1 MDYICQGQHF
11 EGRVVRFAGEILNV
25 GILAPWSRK
34 LVALT
39 IATTGI
45 IIIIIIIIVGTV
57 RSVVVDGPLMGN

>member
-45 IIIIIIIIVGTV
+45 IIIIIVGTV

>member
-34 LVALT
+34 LVVLT

-45 IIIIIIIIVGTV
+45 IIIIIVGTV
-57 RSVVVDGPLMGN
+57 GSVGVDEPLMGN

>member
-34 LVALT
+34 LVVLT

-45 IIIIIIIIVGTV
+45 IIIIIVGTV
-57 RSVVVDGPLMGN
+57 ESVGVDEPLMGN

>member
-45 IIIIIIIIVGTV
+45 IIIIIIIVGTV